1 MMRKNLPRHCCFPYL
16 QFFSI
21 TFLSFLSGKFD
32 LLFDRQTKIMNAI
45 VQLKQHIDERFGALP
60 IQVETFEIK
69 MVSNINE
76 MNELEQNLADPEYL
90 EKFVRN
96 HFLNKS

>member
-1 MMRKNLPRHCCFPYL
+1 
-16 QFFSI
+16 
-21 TFLSFLSGKFD
+21 
-32 LLFDRQTKIMNAI
+32 MNAI
-45 VQLKQHIDERFGALP
+45 VQLKQLIDERFGALP

-90 EKFVRN
+90 EN
-96 HFLNKS
+96 L